1 MTCPQPLPS
10 TSTFA
15 ADIQSCVSCYQCKH
29 KMVLRDCNV
38 WLEFRTTAGIIC
50 LIGVWSCEYAC
61 MHVAF
66 ASCFVTAPDVIDVMV
81 YVARSFCILHACR
94 LQHAQ
99 HDHNQQAMLC
109 WQASRLALCC
119 RQKSR
124 DIEVD
129 LWRFEVSE

>member
-1 MTCPQPLPS
+1 
-10 TSTFA
+10 
-15 ADIQSCVSCYQCKH
+15 
-29 KMVLRDCNV
+29 
-38 WLEFRTTAGIIC
+38 
-50 LIGVWSCEYAC
+50 

-66 ASCFVTAPDVIDVMV
+66 ASCFATAPDIVDQV
-81 YVARSFCILHACR
+81 YVARSVGILHAHR

-99 HDHNQQAMLC
+99 RDHNQQAMLY
-109 WQASRLALCC
+109 WQASWLALCC